1 MAKISYFEFLSGS
14 HDLYNRYYD
23 DWQLSLRSYYG
34 GVEYRRGRYLKAY
47 DIDTSTPSEVITT
60 YDVDDNGVQTGAYS
74 SRVDYSSNRTQ
85 NETGEEYLNSFYEEK
100 LKNVCSFPYSRL
112 YVSEYNSILFKSPPV
127 RELPE
132 SPEMEQFVYDCDG
145 EGNSLNEF
153 WSQVDTFTTV
163 CGVVWVSC
171 IKPAGSEYALWRMHK
186 PVDVPNWEYRYT
198 ASGELELNKI
208 VLKISSNPG
217 VDIYQY
223 ITSDTID
230 TVFEI
235 TDEDIDI
242 EVPEGAEFV
251 EQDEENSYYRISQE
265 NELGYIPVRP
275 IYQSSKIYNGIGH
288 TPLFDIAQIQR
299 SIYSDMGEI
308 YSAVSYGAHGVNIV
322 DEETAKLNDDAL
334 NAEPGSI
341 VRVPN
346 SLNGQ
351 PNYVYEFVA
360 PPLDSITELR
370 ELVDQKIEKM
380 NAVAMVR
387 SDELIRASRS
397 GEQLEQYDSKLEAFI
412 RKKAVSLENAEYHM
426 WKIWFDWLDKPIP
439 EDFSVS
445 YSRTYSKRGLQQE
458 IAEMQQLMQLFDDYK
473 SRFAIADVDALRDEV
488 YQTAEQADARAQELG
503 GSGSHE
509 HTLENGDVIYMPF
522 ATHDQYQAAI
532 AVISTDEDTEQFEQQ
547 IKESLQDRM
556 MQLVLGSSSKNSL

>member
-171 IKPAGSEYALWRMHK
+171 IKPAGSDYALWRMHK

-242 EVPEGAEFV
+242 EVPEGAEYF

-322 DEETAKLNDDAL
+322 DEETARLNDDAL

-473 SRFAIADVDALRDEV
+473 SRFAMADVDALRDEV

-522 ATHDQYQAAI
+522 ATHEQYQAAI

-556 MQLVLGSSSKNSL
+556 MQLIAGSSSQNSL

>member
-242 EVPEGAEFV
+242 EVPEGAEYF

>member
-14 HDLYNRYYD
+14 HDLYDRYYD
-23 DWQLSLRSYYG
+23 DWQLALRSYYG

-60 YDVDDNGVQTGAYS
+60 YDIDDNGVQTGAYS
-74 SRVDYSSNRTQ
+74 TRVDYTGSRTQ

-100 LKNVCSFPYSRL
+100 LKNVCSYPYSRL
-112 YVSEYNSILFKSPPV
+112 YVSEYNSILFKTPPH
-127 RELPE
+127 RELPISE
-132 SPEMEQFVYDCDG
+132 ELEQFAYDCDG

-171 IKPAGSEYALWRMHK
+171 IKPAGRDYALWRMHK
-186 PVDVPNWEYRYT
+186 PVDVPNWEYTYT
-198 ASGELELNKI
+198 ASGELVLNKI

-223 ITSDTID
+223 ITPETID
-230 TVFEI
+230 TVFVI
-235 TDEDIDI
+235 TDEDVEFDI
-242 EVPEGAEFV
+242 PEGAVFT

-275 IYQSSKIYNGIGH
+275 IYQSNKIYNGIGH
-288 TPLFDIAQIQR
+288 TPIFDIAQIQR

-308 YSAVSYGAHGVNIV
+308 YSAVSYGAHPVNIV

-334 NAEPGSI
+334 NAEPGAL
-341 VRVPN
+341 VRVQN

-370 ELVDQKIEKM
+370 ELIDQKIEKM
-380 NAVAMVR
+380 NAVAMIR
-387 SDELIRASRS
+387 SEELIKASRS
-397 GEQLEQYDSKLEAFI
+397 GVQLEQYDSKLEAFI
-412 RKKAVSLENAEYHM
+412 RKKAVSLENAEYHL
-426 WKIWFDWLDKPIP
+426 WKIWFDWLDKPMP

-445 YSRTYSKRGLQQE
+445 YSRTFSKKGIEQE
-458 IAEMQQLMQLFDDYK
+458 IAEMQQLMTLFDDYK
-473 SRFAIADVDALRDEV
+473 SRFSVNNIDPNRDEV
-488 YQTAEQADARAQELG
+488 YQTAQQADARAQELG

-509 HTLENGDVIYMPF
+509 HTLETGDVIYMPF
-522 ATHDQYQAAI
+522 ATHEQYQAAVN
-532 AVISTDEDTEQFEQQ
+532 AQLDGEDTQEFEQE
-547 IKESLQDRM
+547 IKQSLQERM
-556 MQLVLGSSSKNSL
+556 MQLIQGTYSKNSL

>member
-171 IKPAGSEYALWRMHK
+171 IKPAGRNYALWRMHK

-242 EVPEGAEFV
+242 EVPEGAEYF

-322 DEETAKLNDDAL
+322 DEETARLNDDAL

-387 SDELIRASRS
+387 SDELIKASRS

-412 RKKAVSLENAEYHM
+412 RKKAVSLENAEYHL
-426 WKIWFDWLDKPIP
+426 WKIWFDWLDKPLP

-458 IAEMQQLMQLFDDYK
+458 IAEMQQLLQLFDDYK
-473 SRFAIADVDALRDEV
+473 SRFALADVDASRDEV

-556 MQLVLGSSSKNSL
+556 MQLISGSSSQNSL

>member
-14 HDLYNRYYD
+14 HDLYDRYYD
-23 DWQLSLRSYYG
+23 DWQLSLKSYYG

-132 SPEMEQFVYDCDG
+132 SPEVEQFVYDCDG
-145 EGNSLNEF
+145 ESNSLNEF

-171 IKPAGSEYALWRMHK
+171 IKPAGRDYALWRMHK

-198 ASGELELNKI
+198 ASGELELKKI

-223 ITSDTID
+223 ITADTID

-242 EVPEGAEFV
+242 DVPEGAEFV

-322 DEETAKLNDDAL
+322 DEETARLNDDAL

-473 SRFAIADVDALRDEV
+473 SRFGVANVDASRDEV
-488 YQTAEQADARAQELG
+488 YQTAQQADARAQELG

-547 IKESLQDRM
+547 IKDSLQDRM
-556 MQLVLGSSSKNSL
+556 MQLISGSSSQNSL